1 MQDDITWGVKYLVGE
16 GIADSA
22 RVGIMG
28 GSYGGY
34 ATLAGL
40 AFTPDV
46 YAAGVSIVG
55 PSNLITLLNSIP
67 PYWESIY
74 KLFTERMGDPETPE
88 GKAQLE
94 RQSPL
99 NSADKIKTP
108 LLVVQGANDP
118 RVKQAESDQIVVAL
132 RERGFPVEYL
142 VAPDEGHGFAR
153 PVNNMAML
161 ARTEEFLA
169 KHLGGRYQQ
178 EMEPEVAQRLK
189 EITVDVNTVTLP
201 PALDL
206 TAATTPEPERDL
218 EPGSSN
224 YEVTIEMGEQK
235 IPMETQL
242 EIKEE
247 GDTWMVIESAETP
260 MGASTDST
268 VVQKQTLRPVK
279 RRAHQGPVDI
289 ALQYS
294 EDSVRGQINA
304 NGQEIKIDHALE
316 NALYAD
322 GAGANEIIARL
333 PLKQDYQATY
343 QNLDLQS
350 NQVKTMVIEVVGE
363 EEVTVPAGT
372 FDTYHIEV
380 KSANGDPGQ
389 TELWVDQASRKTV
402 KSKAV
407 LPAMGGAVMTSEL
420 KDS

>member
-1 MQDDITWGVKYLVGE
+1 
-16 GIADSA
+16 
-22 RVGIMG
+22 
-28 GSYGGY
+28 
-34 ATLAGL
+34 
-40 AFTPDV
+40 
-46 YAAGVSIVG
+46 
-55 PSNLITLLNSIP
+55 
-67 PYWESIY
+67 
-74 KLFTERMGDPETPE
+74 MGDPETPE

-189 EITVDVNTVTLP
+189 EITVDVNNVTLP

-218 EPGSSN
+218 EPGSST

-363 EEVTVPAGT
+363 EEVTVPGR
-372 FDTYHIEV
+372 Y
-380 KSANGDPGQ
+380 
-389 TELWVDQASRKTV
+389 L
-402 KSKAV
+402 
-407 LPAMGGAVMTSEL
+407 
-420 KDS
+420 